1 MYDCSRIAPFATTIE
16 SGVSAAPSERGAE
29 RVETGEGGRYLEDY
43 AVGQRFRSGR
53 LGVDKERIKTFA
65 EEFDPQPFHLDEA
78 AARGTIFRGLAA
90 SGWYTAAVTMRLLVE
105 SDLKPAG
112 GIVGA
117 GGDELRWPRPVRP
130 GGELRIESEVLEVR
144 QSRSRPDHGLIKVRT
159 TTLNQNDEAVQIVVA
174 NLVVPRRST
183 PDRAV

>member
-1 MYDCSRIAPFATTIE
+1 M
-16 SGVSAAPSERGAE
+16 SAAPSERRAE

-53 LGVDKERIKTFA
+53 LRVDKERIKTFA

-78 AARGTIFRGLAA
+78 AARDTIFRGLAA

-117 GGDELRWPRPVRP
+117 GADEFRWPRPVRP
-130 GGELRIESEVLEVR
+130 GDELRIESEVLEVR
-144 QSRSRPDHGLIKVRT
+144 PSRSRPDQGLIKVRT
-159 TTLNQNDEAVQIVVA
+159 TTLNQDDEAVQIIVA
-174 NLVVPRRST
+174 NLVVPRRAA
-183 PDRAV
+183 R